1 MSFKSSVRTLALL
14 GFSLSLTA
22 CLDKTTPK
30 ADTTPQP
37 TLSQTHNT
45 TTLATHCASEVLLQ
59 ATPPHIHNDQLR
71 HNTHSLCFE
80 QFAVLHS
87 GQSKGPLW
95 VAEHLTPQKV
105 NTKIKRQGEFHAEDQ
120 LPKDMRAGLSD
131 YKGSGFDR
139 GHLAPS
145 ANMSTKSAQQD
156 SFSLANMVPQNPKN
170 NQNAWRNIEE
180 AVRDVVSSS
189 HKPVYLVTGIA
200 FLNKKTPTIGNNK
213 VLVPS
218 HLYKAVYQPDTGVI
232 GAYWIANTASAK
244 PEIISLCELEAKT
257 RINVFPLLNKDERRK
272 VYALPTMGKNVSK
285 NGQIK
290 LSNTDTS
297 SECSNKISTA
307 EAAKLAKSFS

>member
-1 MSFKSSVRTLALL
+1 MNFKFPLYTVAIL
-14 GFSLSLTA
+14 GLSLSLSA
-22 CLDKTTPK
+22 CLDKTAPK
-30 ADTTPQP
+30 TEPAVIDSKITKNQ
-37 TLSQTHNT
+37 T
-45 TTLATHCASEVLLQ
+45 TTASHCASAMLLD
-59 ATPPHIHNDQLR
+59 AIPPQINQTALLKQTQ
-71 HNTHSLCFE
+71 NLCFE
-80 QFAVLHS
+80 QFASLHS
-87 GQSKGPLW
+87 SITKGPLW
-95 VAEHLTPQKV
+95 VAEHLTPKKV

-120 LPKDMRAGLSD
+120 VPKNMRAELSD
-131 YKGSGFDR
+131 YKGSGYDR

-189 HKPVYLVTGIA
+189 HQPVYLVTGVS
-200 FLNKKTPTIGNNK
+200 FLNKTIPSIGKNK

-244 PEIISLCELEAKT
+244 PQIISLCELEAKT
-257 RINVFPLLNKDERRK
+257 GINAFPLLNKEERRK
-272 VYALPTMGKNVSK
+272 VYDLPTIGKDVSK

-290 LSNTDTS
+290 LLKTDKT
-297 SECSNKISTA
+297 SECSNKISTT
-307 EAAKLAKSFS
+307 EASKLAQSFS